1 MKFIPRIRKDILSI
15 FDDQEIDNVYI
26 QLTNGVIVQ
35 LEKNGNDNIIIGNKI
50 LYRNRKKYRETK
62 KNFNN
67 LDISSINVEKNGRKI
82 KFDLIS
88 NTYFIT
94 GLRTHVNNNYN
105 IDIPIKFEGG
115 KTMKNYVNVAVQ
127 KYNSKIFSKNKAV
140 FNIVEYLNSLDKD
153 PKILCLGVGDAEF
166 ELNVLRKFY
175 ETNNRPLTVI
185 FIGIDSEHYYDKIYQ
200 EISSISKNIT
210 SYYFNNTYSEV
221 GKKIMNENS
230 DINELLSNIDV
241 VISVQF
247 QAALIFPANMS
258 KENILKL
265 SKKRI
270 TEREYLWKKIN
281 SSKPKLFFYGYHIN
295 GKLKKQ
301 YISLETLD

>member
-62 KNFNN
+62 NNFNN

-94 GLRTHVNNNYN
+94 GLRAHVNNNYN
-105 IDIPIKFEGG
+105 IDIPIKFEGI

-127 KYNSKIFSKNKAV
+127 KYNSKIFSKNKAA
-140 FNIVEYLNSLDKD
+140 FNIVEYLNNLDKD
-153 PKILCLGVGDAEF
+153 PKILCLGVGVAEF

-185 FIGIDSEHYYDKIYQ
+185 FIGIDDEKYYDKIYK

-247 QAALIFPANMS
+247 QTALMFPANMS

-265 SKKRI
+265 SKKII

-281 SSKPKLFFYGYHIN
+281 SSKPKLFFYEYHIN